1 MKPHQNLPFE
11 IGQLAESKTFEN
23 GFRGAWF
30 RCKIKKMNKKK
41 GLQHY
46 LEFFD
51 FPDEKAHWTKVF
63 QKREAER
70 DMHLMVRPSFPSIY
84 RESQM
89 QDTRATSDVI
99 AIVDDVWKVGDLVDW
114 WFDSC
119 YWCGRI
125 THLLGEDKVMI
136 KLHDPPVGE
145 GQCYEASCKD
155 LRPSLDWSPE
165 CGWTLPI
172 SSGSE
177 ACVRL
182 IQPTSQETGVEKNPP
197 KEGSFDDCSATSV
210 SSHGPPATSPSPETS
225 TYPPMGTPK
234 QLSDCGM
241 NEETQRPCAV
251 TSLDFNDFDMG
262 KPSFSDSISS
272 THVERLPAETEK
284 PKGTIYNYEG
294 PSKRMRVSAK
304 DFLNS
309 SLSDTLESS
318 ILDLEEL
325 VNKVKWLK
333 RVHHYGI
340 RYANSRIPAWKFL
353 EDHISFTH

>member
-125 THLLGEDKVMI
+125 THLLGEDKVM
-136 KLHDPPVGE
+136 
-145 GQCYEASCKD
+145 
-155 LRPSLDWSPE
+155 
-165 CGWTLPI
+165 
-172 SSGSE
+172 GSE